1 MVKPADENP
10 NVAAVRDMWAAYD
23 ARGLVGI
30 LDFAAPDAI
39 WRPFSADGRVFASTA
54 EYRSYLE
61 DIGPRDDIVE
71 ASMFELHADGDCVVV
86 SGRLR
91 LRGPEGIRD
100 NEMHWV
106 HRFRD
111 GKIVWTAS
119 YTDLATALE
128 AAGLQPAHR
137 VERADA

>member
-1 MVKPADENP
+1 MAMTADENP
-10 NVAAVRDMWAAYD
+10 NVVAVRAMWAAYH

-30 LDFAAPDAI
+30 LDFAAPDAT
-39 WRPFSADGRVFASTA
+39 WHPFSAGGRVFESTA
-54 EYRSYLE
+54 EYRRYLE

-91 LRGPEGIRD
+91 LRGPEGISD

-106 HRFRD
+106 HRFRS
-111 GKIVWTAS
+111 GNVIWTAS
-119 YTDLATALE
+119 YTDLSTALE
-128 AAGLQPAHR
+128 AAGLGPGHR
-137 VERADA
+137 VQGSDR

>member
-1 MVKPADENP
+1 MVTTADENP
-10 NVAAVRDMWAAYD
+10 NVAAVRRMWAAYR

-30 LDFAAPDAI
+30 LEFAAPDAI

-91 LRGPEGIRD
+91 LRGPDGIRD

-119 YTDLATALE
+119 YTDLSTALE
-128 AAGLQPAHR
+128 AAGLREAHR
-137 VERADA
+137 VQAADS